1 MEKMIYLP
9 TQRTTGSPG
18 VNTPKAMVDVAVNEE
33 ILIKG
38 FKVVNGKN
46 GLFVGLPSQPGK
58 NGKWYNSVLLL
69 KPELKQE
76 LEDCVLAAYEGA

>member
-1 MEKMIYLP
+1 MPEFEVKRLYKFDNDGA
-9 TQRTTGSPG
+9 T
-18 VNTPKAMVDVAVNEE
+18 KAMVDVAVNEE

-58 NGKWYNSVLLL
+58 NG
-69 KPELKQE
+69 
-76 LEDCVLAAYEGA
+76 